1 MGRTANY
8 SNQTCSVAATL
19 EVVGDP
25 WTLLILRDAFLGLTR
40 FEQWRERLGVARNVL
55 AFRLKTLVKHGVL
68 ERQPYCQRPLR
79 YEYLLT
85 AKGHDLYPVLMTLR
99 AWGDRH
105 IYGEGREPQTY
116 LHADCGH
123 ATTPTLTCNHCHNG
137 VTSLNVVRARR
148 TDREAALGI
157 APYAPVAAAINPPPK
172 TRAGSAGS

>member
-8 SNQTCSVAATL
+8 SNQQCSVAATL

-25 WTLLILRDAFLGLTR
+25 WTLLILRDAFLGLKR

-55 AFRLKTLVKHGVL
+55 AFRLKTMVEHGVM
-68 ERQPYCQRPLR
+68 ERQAYCQRPLR

-123 ATTPTLTCNHCHNG
+123 AVAPHLTCNHCQNTVSSG
-137 VTSLNVVRARR
+137 NVIRARR
-148 TDREAALGI
+148 TQHEVKLGI
-157 APYAPVAAAINPPPK
+157 APYAPVVEEMNPPPR
-172 TRAGSAGS
+172 TRAESVGS